1 VPGHD
6 NDLEVVTTVLIVDDH
21 PTFRATARL
30 ILEAEGYDVIGEAPD
45 GHTALTEAGR
55 LRPDLVLL
63 DVNLPDT
70 DGFQVAR
77 RLTANAGAPAVVLI
91 SSRDS
96 SDFGPLVSGSGAR
109 GFISKGELSGAA
121 LAELLP

>member
-1 VPGHD
+1 VSGHD
-6 NDLEVVTTVLIVDDH
+6 NHLDVGTTVHIVDDH

-30 ILEAEGYDVIGEAPD
+30 ILEAEGYDVVGEAPD

-55 LRPDLVLL
+55 LHPDLVLL

-77 RLTANAGAPAVVLI
+77 RLTAEHGAPAVVLI

-109 GFISKGELSGAA
+109 GFISKGDLSGAA

>member
-1 VPGHD
+1 MPGHD

-70 DGFQVAR
+70 DGFHVAR